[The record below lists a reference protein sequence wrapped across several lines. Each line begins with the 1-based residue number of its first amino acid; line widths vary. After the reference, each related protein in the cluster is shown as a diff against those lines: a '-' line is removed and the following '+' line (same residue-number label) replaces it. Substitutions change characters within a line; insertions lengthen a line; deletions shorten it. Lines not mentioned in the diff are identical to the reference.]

1 MEIFAGDNSA
11 RKEVFVKSQYGL
23 HARPAGILAQAAQN
37 FSSDIKLV
45 YNERY
50 VDAKSILD
58 ILLLAAGQGSKLEI
72 RAQGQDAQSALEH
85 LTELFEKDLSH
96 K

>member
-1 MEIFAGDNSA
+1 MELMVGENLAK
-11 RKEVFVKSQYGL
+11 KEVFVKSQYGL

-45 YNERY
+45 YNEQQ

-58 ILLLAAGQGSKLEI
+58 ILLLAAGQGSRLEI
-72 RAQGQDAQSALEH
+72 QAQGRDAQNALEY

-96 K
+96 Q